1 MTTYYI
7 NREVRVTAEGVFE
20 LDIPD
25 SIVEQGDAAIKDYI
39 HSRDDWRDY
48 MEVQR
53 DKITYEKDEE

>member
-7 NREVRVTAEGVFE
+7 NREVRATAEGVFE

-25 SIVEQGDAAIKDYI
+25 SIVELGDAAIKDYI
-39 HSRDDWRDY
+39 KDVDYWRDY
-48 MEVQR
+48 LEVQR